1 MVYWII
7 CLLINLLLPFTMI
20 GFGKHFM
27 VKPPAEINKYFGYR
41 TALSMKNKDAWDFAH
56 KYFGK
61 IWYIAGFATL
71 PIAVIPMLFVI
82 GKDVN
87 CIATVCLI
95 VCVVMAIPLV
105 GSIPLTEKALRKNF
119 DKNGVRR

>member
-1 MVYWII
+1 
-7 CLLINLLLPFTMI
+7 MI